1 MVGKSQTVTK
11 LERHRSLQCNKLMRI
26 AKIKKKQNDYFKCLY
41 FLLWRAPLGWS
52 HYLAPALGF
61 LIMRKI
67 VLVCNLF
74 LLTCQCWSE
83 HTTFYTACLGPFF
96 HLPMVS
102 PQTPMIAMA
111 CSATHHQL
119 VHMYWSTGRG
129 GVWTH
134 NPEDCNLKPNHLAS
148 RSW

>member
-1 MVGKSQTVTK
+1 MSMLV
-11 LERHRSLQCNKLMRI
+11 RAH
-26 AKIKKKQNDYFKCLY
+26 Y
-41 FLLWRAPLGWS
+41 FLYSMFGA
-52 HYLAPALGF
+52 
-61 LIMRKI
+61 I
-67 VLVCNLF
+67 
-74 LLTCQCWSE
+74 
-83 HTTFYTACLGPFF
+83 
-96 HLPMVS
+96 LPSANGV